1 MSPKYNLEIVMP
13 QESNTNRR
21 IVLAQRPNGLPD
33 ENTLKV
39 EATVLPQAGPG
50 EMLLRT
56 SYLSLDP
63 YMRGRMNDTKSYAEP
78 VKLGEVMTGQ
88 VVAQVVDTNCDGFEA
103 GDYVL
108 AGSGWQDYAVSD
120 GVGIRNLGK
129 SPENPSW
136 FLGIL
141 GMPGYTAYA
150 GLLKIGEPK
159 PGETVV
165 VAAASGPVGA
175 TVGQIA
181 KLKGCRVV
189 GIAGGPEKCA
199 HVVENLGFDA
209 CIDHKADNFSDQ
221 LKAACPDGVDVYFE
235 NVGGRVLYAVLP
247 LLNAFARMPV
257 CGVVSWYNLT
267 GLPDG
272 PDFGPAI
279 MGTILRMKIKVE
291 GFIIFDSF
299 PASLFKDFVRDM
311 SGWLESGQV
320 QYKEQVIDGLEHA
333 PAALNDL
340 LVGNCFGKMVVK
352 VEQ

>member
-1 MSPKYNLEIVMP
+1 MP

-21 IVLAQRPNGLPD
+21 VVLAQRPNGLPD

-311 SGWLESGQV
+311 SEWLESGQV

-340 LVGNCFGKMVVK
+340 LIGNCFGKMVVK

>member
-159 PGETVV
+159 HGETVV

-279 MGTILRMKIKVE
+279 MGTILRMKVKVE

-340 LVGNCFGKMVVK
+340 LLGNCFGKMVVK

>member
-56 SYLSLDP
+56 SYLSIDP

-340 LVGNCFGKMVVK
+340 LLGNCFGKMVVK

>member
-1 MSPKYNLEIVMP
+1 MP

-21 IVLAQRPNGLPD
+21 VVLAQRPNGLPD

-88 VVAQVVDTNCDGFEA
+88 VVAQVVNTNCDGFEA

-279 MGTILRMKIKVE
+279 MGTILRMKVKVE

-311 SGWLESGQV
+311 SEWLESGQV